1 MTSLVWAHDERLNIP
16 QEQVLFHGW
25 YHWRLVVITFTPKT
39 ARMMSH
45 FYQPLS
51 GFLAQT
57 QSGEHSILQ
66 FDRCSWHLV
75 DSGLLSGPWGT
86 WAVPVMA
93 HHLRVPYVYS
103 SMNFPWTLLTH
114 TVSGLTHMIVAT
126 LAHYLIKLT
135 PALKHQSGLYK
146 MATHITM
153 MYSYVLL
160 IRLWVPESGLISVPS
175 KSYQP
180 GQRLCKFLGWFFFR
194 FPLKYKTA
202 YHLSFCV
209 PSGVYLSWRVS
220 SGSDEEWW

>member
-1 MTSLVWAHDERLNIP
+1 VVSLKVGSHYFHPQDCETDVSFLSASVRLPGTNTIRWAFYFTVWS
-16 QEQVLFHGW
+16 VL
-25 YHWRLVVITFTPKT
+25 I
-39 ARMMSH
+39 
-45 FYQPLS
+45 
-51 GFLAQT
+51 
-57 QSGEHSILQ
+57 
-66 FDRCSWHLV
+66 WHLV